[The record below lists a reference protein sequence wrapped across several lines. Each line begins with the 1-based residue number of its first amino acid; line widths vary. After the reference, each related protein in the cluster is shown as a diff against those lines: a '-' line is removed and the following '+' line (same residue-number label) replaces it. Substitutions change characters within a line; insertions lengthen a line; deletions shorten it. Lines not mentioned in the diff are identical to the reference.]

1 MASPEHDGQAGA
13 LRSGRHWRWLRWV
26 LAVALLALLVGEGV
40 YLAPRLHESW
50 RALTEMHWGI
60 ALACVVA
67 QAVSLSAF
75 ARVQKQLLA
84 AGGVRVSQRRSLSV
98 IYAST
103 AMSVTLPA
111 GQVFSTAF
119 TYRETRRW
127 GASPVVASW
136 QLAISGVIAAL
147 GLALLG
153 VSGALLVGGSAN
165 TTTLVLPVAGVVA
178 LVVAVRYV
186 RAHPRSIVAVGRW
199 GLAKYNAIRGNAADA
214 GRARLDAI
222 VDQVTSVRLGPRDA
236 AAAAGFSAVH
246 RLADVACLALAC
258 FAVGAD
264 PTIYGLLLVF
274 SAGKTVGSIPGAPG
288 GLVIV
293 DATLIA
299 TLTTAASISA
309 SQAVAAALVYRVV
322 SFVLVAVVGWVVFL
336 ALFRSHRLEDARTEF
351 EQESERTAA
360 GE

>member
-1 MASPEHDGQAGA
+1 MIARQGQ
-13 LRSGRHWRWLRWV
+13 
-26 LAVALLALLVGEGV
+26 
-40 YLAPRLHESW
+40 
-50 RALTEMHWGI
+50 
-60 ALACVVA
+60 
-67 QAVSLSAF
+67 
-75 ARVQKQLLA
+75 K
-84 AGGVRVSQRRSLSV
+84 
-98 IYAST
+98 
-103 AMSVTLPA
+103 
-111 GQVFSTAF
+111 
-119 TYRETRRW
+119 
-127 GASPVVASW
+127 
-136 QLAISGVIAAL
+136 
-147 GLALLG
+147 
-153 VSGALLVGGSAN
+153 
-165 TTTLVLPVAGVVA
+165 
-178 LVVAVRYV
+178 
-186 RAHPRSIVAVGRW
+186 
-199 GLAKYNAIRGNAADA
+199 
-214 GRARLDAI
+214 
-222 VDQVTSVRLGPRDA
+222 
-236 AAAAGFSAVH
+236 
-246 RLADVACLALAC
+246 LAC